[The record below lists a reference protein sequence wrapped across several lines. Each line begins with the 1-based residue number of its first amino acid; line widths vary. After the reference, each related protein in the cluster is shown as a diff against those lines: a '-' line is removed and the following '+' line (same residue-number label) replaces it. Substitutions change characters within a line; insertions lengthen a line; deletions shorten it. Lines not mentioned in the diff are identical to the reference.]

1 MIRSF
6 QELMPYGLDVPVH
19 TDCIKYSRFS
29 NRLWSGCPGRLC
41 RWRHPD
47 LAAPPT
53 VRSSSG
59 LSGKQDNRT
68 WLVFYLAS
76 LVLFR

>member
-29 NRLWSGCPGRLC
+29 NRLWSGYAA
-41 RWRHPD
+41 PD

>member
-1 MIRSF
+1 
-6 QELMPYGLDVPVH
+6 MPPVLRM
-19 TDCIKYSRFS
+19 DR
-29 NRLWSGCPGRLC
+29 GRYENIHDFLTAC
-41 RWRHPD
+41 GQAALVGYADSSPPD

-59 LSGKQDNRT
+59 LSGKQDKRT